1 MATKK
6 EIEASIDT
14 LRESLKSDDEL
25 IVFFAGHGDSWPY
38 ETPGIKQVREAGY
51 IIPQDAEVSD
61 HESSHH
67 TNWHLSQYIG
77 LRALLED
84 LDALPARHV
93 LVILD
98 SCDSGIAI
106 DDISK
111 RAPRGNGLAARGDGP
126 TRWVISSADQGESAD
141 DGTLDE
147 GHSLFA
153 GWLLKGLRDGEA
165 DLNRRRAVSGQ
176 ELAVFL
182 HAQVRK
188 ASGLIQ
194 NPQFTQF
201 GSGSGGDWDIPLRMN
216 PILIGDP
223 ARDLTRSLPPRIR
236 PQDDWDDEDEF
247 VPESPGNRLI
257 ISSYECAGAQ
267 ALECVTLG
275 GRYEMGLLG
284 EQDPPMAEALYRKA
298 CRNGEKLGCL
308 ALGKMLMLGKDG
320 KPDLPRARVV
330 FLHACDLGTPG
341 GCYLAGA
348 MFLEGEG
355 GGRSDERGADLLQR
369 GCDRGDGGS
378 CYVLALLYREGRGR
392 PTNAARY
399 RELMKKGCA
408 LRDEDACNAI
418 SKMDK

>member
-1 MATKK
+1 
-6 EIEASIDT
+6 
-14 LRESLKSDDEL
+14 
-25 IVFFAGHGDSWPY
+25 
-38 ETPGIKQVREAGY
+38 
-51 IIPQDAEVSD
+51 
-61 HESSHH
+61 
-67 TNWHLSQYIG
+67 
-77 LRALLED
+77 
-84 LDALPARHV
+84 
-93 LVILD
+93 
-98 SCDSGIAI
+98 
-106 DDISK
+106 
-111 RAPRGNGLAARGDGP
+111 
-126 TRWVISSADQGESAD
+126 
-141 DGTLDE
+141 
-147 GHSLFA
+147 
-153 GWLLKGLRDGEA
+153 
-165 DLNRRRAVSGQ
+165 RAVSGQ

-355 GGRSDERGADLLQR
+355 GGRSDERGA
-369 GCDRGDGGS
+369 
-378 CYVLALLYREGRGR
+378 
-392 PTNAARY
+392 
-399 RELMKKGCA
+399 
-408 LRDEDACNAI
+408 
-418 SKMDK
+418 